1 MTVRELYQWAA
12 RERILDAQ
20 IRICDGMAV
29 SYYPERRELHR
40 GRYEAVIDVSTAQP
54 IEFDDLDT
62 WALMISRVDEETTAI
77 R

>member
-12 RERILDAQ
+12 REKVLDAQ

-29 SYYPERRELHR
+29 SYYPELRELHR

-62 WALMISRVDEETTAI
+62 WALMISRDDEEEAAQ

>member
-12 RERILDAQ
+12 REKVLDAQ

-29 SYYPERRELHR
+29 SYYPELRELHR
-40 GRYEAVIDVSTAQP
+40 GRCEAVIDVPTAQP

-62 WALMISRVDEETTAI
+62 WALMISRDDEEEAAQ

>member
-12 RERILDAQ
+12 REKVLDAQ

-40 GRYEAVIDVSTAQP
+40 GRYETVIDVSTARP
-54 IEFDDLDT
+54 IEFDELES
-62 WALMISRVDEETTAI
+62 WALMIAHDEEPTAI
-77 R
+77 

>member
-40 GRYEAVIDVSTAQP
+40 GRYEAVIDVSTTRP
-54 IEFDDLDT
+54 IELDGLDT
-62 WALMISRVDEETTAI
+62 WGLMIRRDGEEATAI
-77 R
+77 G